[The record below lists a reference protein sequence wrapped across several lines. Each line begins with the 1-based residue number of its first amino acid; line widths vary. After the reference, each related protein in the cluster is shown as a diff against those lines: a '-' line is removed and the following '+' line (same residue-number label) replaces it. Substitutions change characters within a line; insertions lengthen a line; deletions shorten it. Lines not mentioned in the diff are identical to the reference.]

1 MILIRLV
8 VFLALTAIA
17 LSIGLYLFK
26 KDPRYLVFAWQI
38 LKFSIV
44 VLAVFL
50 TFYALERLV
59 LVL

>member
-8 VFLALTAIA
+8 VFLALSAIA
-17 LSIGLYLFK
+17 MSIGFYLFK
-26 KDPRYLVFAWQI
+26 KDRRYLVFAWQVF
-38 LKFSIV
+38 KFSVV
-44 VLAVFL
+44 VLFVFL